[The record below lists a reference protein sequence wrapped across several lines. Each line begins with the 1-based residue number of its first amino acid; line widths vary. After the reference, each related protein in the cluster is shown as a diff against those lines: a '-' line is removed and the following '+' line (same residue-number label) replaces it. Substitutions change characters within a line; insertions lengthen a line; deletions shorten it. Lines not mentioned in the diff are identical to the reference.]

1 MKQAK
6 KKTDARILNS
16 KPIFVSLL
24 QVLSVKTDFW
34 TLALPIVVL
43 SLVWAVPGFCQKP
56 PGGLPEKAFVRVAV
70 GNLRSEPSMNAP
82 ISGKIY
88 HGAQLKVIEKKGAWF
103 RVQRESGDVG
113 WIHESILVFS
123 STKRNA
129 RENGKVLHEVHFKQE
144 DNGQE
149 KVVFMLSGFYPP
161 ETFALEGDRP
171 RIVCDFYGVRMG
183 SGVEGPIRVEKNFIR
198 EIRFGVYKED
208 IPKVRAVL
216 DLVPGKDYAVKQ
228 FFFKEDNAY
237 TIILDVKR

>member
-1 MKQAK
+1 MKLVK
-6 KKTDARILNS
+6 KKMDTETRVENVLFPPLRVFTIKADYWKSGFFLAALILVMA
-16 KPIFVSLL
+16 I
-24 QVLSVKTDFW
+24 
-34 TLALPIVVL
+34 
-43 SLVWAVPGFCQKP
+43 PGICQEP
-56 PGGLPEKAFVRVAV
+56 SGNLPEKAFVRVAV
-70 GNLRSEPSMNAP
+70 GNLRSGPSMNAP

-88 HGAQLKVIEKKGAWF
+88 HGAQLKVMERKGAWF
-103 RVQRESGDVG
+103 RVKRESGDVG

-123 STKRNA
+123 STKKNA
-129 RENGKVLHEVHFKQE
+129 RENGKVLREVRFKQE

-183 SGVEGPIRVEKNFIR
+183 SGVEGPIRVGKNFVK